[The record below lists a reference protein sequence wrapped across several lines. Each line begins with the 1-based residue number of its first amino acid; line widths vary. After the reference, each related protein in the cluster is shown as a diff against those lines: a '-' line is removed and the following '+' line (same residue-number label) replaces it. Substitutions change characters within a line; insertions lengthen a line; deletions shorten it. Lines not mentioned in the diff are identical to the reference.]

1 MARPS
6 EDAASPPEGPP
17 ERSELSIVEAGAS
30 RERTCA
36 ECGRRTSTWKPVSR
50 KGTSVILCLEC
61 AAKPPME
68 EGGGCPRC
76 GAALREGN
84 RFCGKCG
91 MKIEYACPMCGAV
104 LDAEDAFCGKCGTRL
119 G

>member
-6 EDAASPPEGPP
+6 DDAEVPPEGLQ
-17 ERSELSIVEAGAS
+17 ERPELSIVEAGAS

-36 ECGRRTSTWKPVSR
+36 ECGRRTSTWKPVRR
-50 KGTSVILCLEC
+50 KGTSVILCPDC
-61 AAKPPME
+61 ARKPAPSE
-68 EGGGCPRC
+68 EGTCPSC
-76 GAALREGN
+76 GTPLRDGD
-84 RFCGKCG
+84 RFCGRCG
-91 MKIEYACPMCGAV
+91 LKIEYLCPTCGAI